1 LPGFPCSSLSGTL
14 VSYGA
19 SAVTRTSDRGHLAE
33 GKPMSIEPLMIL
45 VQDPRGSCERLRA
58 SPESRNTLE
67 TQDTGWFGGCPPG
80 PCAGQNRKWTV
91 CRACSGLGREAET
104 GWLHRSG
111 ESVWLR
117 TCIIPHG
124 APTVPRQST
133 TRSYH
138 TTHAAHAHVYV
149 QMQLCTTACC
159 AVFPPAPALSL
170 LLALDFFVCSMCL
183 RVEL

>member
-1 LPGFPCSSLSGTL
+1 M
-14 VSYGA
+14 SYGA